1 MRKFLLAVVL
11 AGAALAQVTPPVI
24 QPPIAGGPEPSL
36 ALRQYLDLT
45 NEQVSTILRLRGE
58 LNRFQAEKLRRQL
71 QVNLELSQEMR
82 RETLDPMAIGVRHV
96 ELEAIRREID
106 AEQAR
111 VAREVQ
117 ALLTAAQRTR
127 VQALQDVLRTYPLAC
142 EALYHN
148 LMSVPPRQQGQ
159 MPGGGMM
166 GGPVGSIIFG
176 APVCGGLGGPGIRT
190 GDFGGVQITTPLGP
204 NLP

>member
-1 MRKFLLAVVL
+1 MTKFLLSVVL
-11 AGAALAQVTPPVI
+11 AGAALAQVMPPVM
-24 QPPIAGGPEPSL
+24 QPPIIGGPEPSL

-45 NEQVSTILRLRGE
+45 NEQVSSIIRLRGD
-58 LNRFQAEKLRRQL
+58 LNRFQSEKLRRQL
-71 QVNLELSQEMR
+71 QVNLEMSQELR

-111 VAREVQ
+111 VARDVQ

-127 VQALQDVLRTYPLAC
+127 VQALHDVLRTYPLAC

-148 LMSVPPRQQGQ
+148 LMSVPPQQQGQ

-166 GGPVGSIIFG
+166 GGSVGSIIFG
-176 APVCGGLGGPGIRT
+176 APVCGGIGGPGIRT
-190 GDFGGVQITTPLGP
+190 GDFASFLIGTPNGSNRP
-204 NLP
+204 

>member
-1 MRKFLLAVVL
+1 MTKFLLSVVL

-24 QPPIAGGPEPSL
+24 QPPIIGGPEPSL

-45 NEQVSTILRLRGE
+45 NEQVSTILRLRGD
-58 LNRFQAEKLRRQL
+58 LNRFQSEKLRRQL

-148 LMSVPPRQQGQ
+148 LMSVPPQQGQ

-166 GGPVGSIIFG
+166 GGSVGSIIFG

-190 GDFGGVQITTPLGP
+190 GDFGGVLITNPNGP
-204 NLP
+204 NRP